1 MRLQAFMQCCQWYV
15 LFLSFLQWQL
25 SVKKSQISDDVEPH
39 GYLASTLTRIHH
51 LFTNVLMHIHQRHHG
66 IY

>member
-1 MRLQAFMQCCQWYV
+1 MFSMVCSVIV
-15 LFLSFLQWQL
+15 LFAMAIIS
-25 SVKKSQISDDVEPH
+25 KKSQISDDVEPH

-51 LFTNVLMHIHQRHHG
+51 LFSNVLMHIHQRHHG